1 MWHAMKAA
9 CQQLLNI
16 VCGPVAHVACNE
28 GSLSTTAKHCVWTS
42 GSCGMQ

>member
-1 MWHAMKAA
+1 MWYAMKAA

-28 GSLSTTAKHCVWTS
+28 GSLSTTAKKH
-42 GSCGMQ
+42 